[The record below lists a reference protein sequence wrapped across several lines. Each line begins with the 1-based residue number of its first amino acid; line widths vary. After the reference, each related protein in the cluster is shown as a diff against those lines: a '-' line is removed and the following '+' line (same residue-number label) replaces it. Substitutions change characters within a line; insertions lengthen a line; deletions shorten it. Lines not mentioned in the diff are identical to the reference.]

1 MRFSTRLVRRVGV
14 AAVTL
19 GFVAGVSAAPATAK
33 TPAKDAVDCTDYG
46 KVLDAPKGFIPRDD
60 HQIVRQDPLTSALGK
75 HGKAGATSAAL
86 AATVTIPVKFHVIYK
101 DQGLGGGKN
110 GGGNLS
116 DERIQAQ
123 IDVLNA
129 AYASSGFQF
138 EFDIDEDVTRTNAP
152 EWFNLVSSGSDQR
165 YFRGSNKEIKMKQAL
180 QEGDSETLNIYSASL
195 GQFLL
200 GWAWLPWDFDT
211 EFTGGNPLPSYLDGV
226 VLDFRSL
233 PVVPGDTG
241 DSSQFTI
248 YSEGDT
254 ATHEV
259 GHWLGLYHTFQGGCS
274 EPGDYVDDT
283 AAEASPAFNC
293 PVGRDTCVD
302 AGVDPGVDP
311 IRNFMDYTQDS
322 CMNMFTVGQATRMQA
337 SWAEFRALN

>member
-1 MRFSTRLVRRVGV
+1 MRFTTRLVRRFGV
-14 AAVTL
+14 AALTL
-19 GFVAGVSAAPATAK
+19 GFVAGVMAAPAAAR
-33 TPAKDAVDCTDYG
+33 TPAKDGVDCTDYG
-46 KVLDAPKGFIPRDD
+46 KVLDAPKGYIPRDD
-60 HQIVRQDPLTSALGK
+60 HQIVRQDPLAKALANHRKQGEV
-75 HGKAGATSAAL
+75 SAAL
-86 AATVTIPVKFHVIYK
+86 AETVTIPVKFHVIYK
-101 DQGLGGGKN
+101 DEGLGGGKN
-110 GGGNLS
+110 GGGYLS

-129 AYASSGFQF
+129 AFLSSGFQF
-138 EFDIDEDVTRTNAP
+138 DFDVETDVTRTNQA

-180 QEGDSETLNIYSASL
+180 HEGDSETLNIYSASL

-200 GWAWLPWDFDT
+200 GWAWLPWDLDP
-211 EFTGGNPLPSYLDGV
+211 EFTDGNPLPSFLDGV

-233 PVVPGDTG
+233 PVVPNDTG
-241 DSSQFTI
+241 DDSKFAI

-254 ATHEV
+254 GTHEV

-274 EPGDYVDDT
+274 EPGDHVDDT

-322 CMNMFTVGQATRMQA
+322 CMNMFTAGQAVRMQA
-337 SWAEFRALN
+337 SWAEFRAVD